1 MEVVNT
7 DVIQGADI
15 TETIGEMR
23 GNSVKAKF
31 ASKDIMAGLKG
42 FFGGGISEY
51 ADLMEAAR
59 DETINN
65 LIKDAR
71 QMGADAVINLRF
83 TSSQIGAQ
91 NAEILAYG
99 TGVKLAN

>member
-1 MEVVNT
+1 MKVVNT
-7 DVIQGADI
+7 DFIQGEQVS
-15 TETIGEMR
+15 ETIGEVR

-31 ASKDIMAGLKG
+31 AGKDFLAGLKG
-42 FFGGGISEY
+42 FFGGEISEY
-51 ADLMEAAR
+51 AELMEEAR
-59 DETINN
+59 DEAVNN

-71 QMGADAVINLRF
+71 NMGADAVINLRF

-99 TGVKLAN
+99 TGVKLAD